1 MCQGIVRSGSLRAG
15 PGRRLHG
22 EARAGVREGRRDNST
37 NDTTA
42 TTTTTNNDNNL
53 NIIIIIIT
61 IIIIILL
68 IIMIMVMIIIIIIIV
83 RGHPTNHQSFV
94 TGCMQSKHR

>member
-1 MCQGIVRSGSLRAG
+1 MCQGIVGSGSLRAG

-53 NIIIIIIT
+53 NIIIIIT

-68 IIMIMVMIIIIIIIV
+68 IIMIMVMIIIIIIV